1 MDAGHGPVPSHC
13 IRLLRKRSAK
23 FSWQVSSRKQSP
35 GAGGSNGSEVHILSL
50 SVCPSR
56 WVLTYVALYWI
67 LLKSSADGGCS
78 WEHSIHFPGITMA
91 KATRQVNL
99 SRDMIKIDLAFSRT
113 GSTCI
118 LTWKS
123 VEPASSLVLHLG

>member
-1 MDAGHGPVPSHC
+1 MDTAHSLIPSHC
-13 IRLLRKRSAK
+13 IHLLRERSAK
-23 FSWQVSSRKQSP
+23 LGWQVSGRKQSP
-35 GAGGSNGSEVHILSL
+35 GAGGSNGSEVHMLSL

-56 WVLTYVALYWI
+56 WVLTYVAFYWTR
-67 LLKSSADGGCS
+67 LKSSADGGCS

-91 KATRQVNL
+91 KATRQVSL
-99 SRDMIKIDLAFSRT
+99 PGDMIKIDLAFSRT

-123 VEPASSLVLHLG
+123 VEPSSSLVLHLG